1 MSTKEPIFEGMCY
14 REEIRKH
21 PTVKDYVLA
30 KKETVSRKARDLEFY
45 PTNMEW
51 FGSSL
56 KRFGSAMS
64 GHPELCDRTPVFP
77 LVAGQ
82 VAQQLFGISLSDFYS
97 DPKIMVKMAVAAAEL
112 YDMAPFATAIYAD
125 YWCEDYGGKVQWPT
139 GEYMSAPAI
148 MEYPLKTAEDVE
160 NLHIWDVDEM
170 DRYRWRTHCVWARKQ
185 MGGKVNES
193 AISRANRRRVDT
205 QPGRKGPPGPIG

>member
-1 MSTKEPIFEGMCY
+1 VAKASTKEPIFEGMYY

-21 PTVKDYVLA
+21 PTVEDYVLA
-30 KKETVSRKARDLEFY
+30 KKETVSRKTRNLEFY

-51 FGSSL
+51 FGASL

-97 DPKIMVKMAVAAAEL
+97 DPKMMVKMAVAAAEL
-112 YDMAPFATAIYAD
+112 YDMAPFATAIYVD
-125 YWCEDYGGKVQWPT
+125 PT
-139 GEYMSAPAI
+139 SLTGRYTQNLFLLMKPPCSTLPI
-148 MEYPLKTAEDVE
+148 MAENPLTSQK
-160 NLHIWDVDEM
+160 
-170 DRYRWRTHCVWARKQ
+170 
-185 MGGKVNES
+185 
-193 AISRANRRRVDT
+193 
-205 QPGRKGPPGPIG
+205 